1 MIIMIVVYFSNGRK
15 LAMRS
20 RSSPDINLGDG
31 HNRSRVCDGVDL
43 LVLHF
48 GIRHSTKTESEFLK
62 TMSKLPSVSIST
74 CKWELTY
81 LTSDAIPALTRF
93 LMSRTQFGLV
103 PR

>member
-1 MIIMIVVYFSNGRK
+1 MIIMIVVYFGNGRE

-31 HNRSRVCDGVDL
+31 RNRSRVCNGVDL

-48 GIRHSTKTESEFLK
+48 GIRHSAETESEFLQ
-62 TMSKLPSVSIST
+62 TMGKLSSVPIHARE
-74 CKWELTY
+74 WELTY
-81 LTSDAIPALTRF
+81 LTSDAVSALTRF
-93 LMSRTQFGLV
+93 LMSRTQLGLV